1 MAILC
6 YHNLSSVIRSLK
18 CLNNLHPSI
27 EYTLE
32 PAIRTIINGESV
44 QVLNFLDIAII
55 VHADGNIETDIYYKP
70 TNSHRYLNYGSF
82 HPDHCKD
89 NISFS
94 LAKIIIVFVTNSTKM
109 EIRLNELKS

>member
-1 MAILC
+1 MDDGNTVLPSFIECGAF
-6 YHNLSSVIRSLK
+6 LK
-18 CLNNLHPSI
+18 CLNNLYPNI
-27 EYTLE
+27 EYTLK

-55 VHADGNIETDIYYKP
+55 VHADGNIKTDIYYKP

-89 NISFS
+89 
-94 LAKIIIVFVTNSTKM
+94 LAL
-109 EIRLNELKS
+109 LNEL